1 MSLIA
6 SRLFVGL
13 LLLLILQQANADEL
27 SSLSDHALRVRIA
40 GNWEAGSLMTG
51 GKLVLQNDGTIHG
64 AFPVIGG
71 GRKLKVLVSGAWKV
85 ENGKLIA
92 AESLSSGQQ
101 IRTVYVILALT
112 TETMI
117 IRNDA
122 TDRVSI
128 LTRK

>member
-1 MSLIA
+1 MSSTA
-6 SRLFVGL
+6 SRLIVAL
-13 LLLLILQQANADEL
+13 LLLVLLEQANADEL
-27 SSLSDHALRVRIA
+27 SSLSNNALRVRIA
-40 GNWEAGSLMTG
+40 GTWEAGGFITG
-51 GKLVLQNDGTIHG
+51 GKLVFQEDGTIHG
-64 AFPVIGG
+64 AFPVAGG
-71 GRKLKVLVSGAWKV
+71 GRKLKVLVSGAWKL

-101 IRTVYVILALT
+101 IRTVYEILAVT